1 MRAAFLSLLLG
12 VLPGCGGGQ
21 KTPDADAADPCFD
34 ADIAAKRVWND
45 ETRVD
50 VKAKVM
56 QWSGE
61 LGADV
66 AQQKVEEVTNSM
78 DRLTDDW
85 ARMRKAV
92 CGDHFKRKTLDAAGY
107 QKRVDCLDRLLSR
120 QRTFL
125 GSLSSPNAQLD
136 AQLTGLNEELSTCR

>member
-1 MRAAFLSLLLG
+1 MGLSA
-12 VLPGCGGGQ
+12 CGGARSEPEAGASA
-21 KTPDADAADPCFD
+21 ADDPCFD

-45 ETRVD
+45 ETRVEL
-50 VKAKVM
+50 KGQVM

-66 AQQKVEEVTNSM
+66 AQQKLVEITNSM

-120 QRTFL
+120 QRTLL
-125 GSLSSPNAQLD
+125 GSLSAPNAD
-136 AQLTGLNEELSTCR
+136 VSAQLSGLNEELGTCH